1 MAADTIYSDF
11 GAQKIKSDTVSTV
24 SPSISKPSKPGLVAQ
39 LVKNPPAVRKTWVWF
54 LGWEDPLEKGTA
66 THSSILSWKIPWTS
80 PWGHKESDMTEQ
92 LSVRHLT
99 TKKQR
104 YIKQKSE
111 EMYNHRHINISLRIF
126 YQVQK
131 NKNRSILNDVINKL
145 NIIDLHLY

>member
-1 MAADTIYSDF
+1 MQC
-11 GAQKIKSDTVSTV
+11 GG
-24 SPSISKPSKPGLVAQ
+24 PGL
-39 LVKNPPAVRKTWVWF
+39 
-54 LGWEDPLEKGTA
+54 EDPLEKGTA

-145 NIIDLHLY
+145 NIIDLYLY